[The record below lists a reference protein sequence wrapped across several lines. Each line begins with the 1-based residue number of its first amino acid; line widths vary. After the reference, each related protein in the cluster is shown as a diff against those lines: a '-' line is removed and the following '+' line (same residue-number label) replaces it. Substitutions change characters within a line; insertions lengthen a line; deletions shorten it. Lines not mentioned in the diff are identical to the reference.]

1 MRTAW
6 RVAAAL
12 VAGLLIAAAAFV
24 GWQSWQTA
32 RQVAAFARAHKAY
45 EFPPYLQILGA
56 TQDTVTYRD
65 TDGGAPLPDYMAL
78 HTSVGGWAET
88 TSPVGA
94 YPVQRTI
101 ERQAAPPSLAA
112 GQEAWGDV
120 TYFYADPRQGLG
132 LPYTD
137 VDYGAAEAW
146 LVPGQQGNPTWMI
159 FVHGLGGVRAE
170 GLRAL
175 SVANAQG
182 CTSLLISYQ
191 NDQGSDAGNGYVQF
205 GADEW
210 HDLEQAVRYALGHGA
225 QNVVLVGNSHGGAVT
240 LGFLVNSRLVDKVS
254 SAFLDDPVTDFDALL
269 AQTTLRNRPSWARM
283 LARPITT
290 ATIGLDW
297 SAIDYNARAAEV
309 TTPTTIVVGGQDL
322 IVPPAIT
329 ADFAAAANRA
339 HPGLVDLQFFPNAP
353 HTGEWNADRP
363 RFETLLSARLQA
375 AIAGAGS

>member
-1 MRTAW
+1 M
-6 RVAAAL
+6 
-12 VAGLLIAAAAFV
+12 
-24 GWQSWQTA
+24 
-32 RQVAAFARAHKAY
+32 
-45 EFPPYLQILGA
+45 
-56 TQDTVTYRD
+56 
-65 TDGGAPLPDYMAL
+65 
-78 HTSVGGWAET
+78 
-88 TSPVGA
+88 
-94 YPVQRTI
+94 
-101 ERQAAPPSLAA
+101 
-112 GQEAWGDV
+112 
-120 TYFYADPRQGLG
+120 
-132 LPYTD
+132 
-137 VDYGAAEAW
+137 
-146 LVPGQQGNPTWMI
+146 
-159 FVHGLGGVRAE
+159 
-170 GLRAL
+170 
-175 SVANAQG
+175 
-182 CTSLLISYQ
+182 
-191 NDQGSDAGNGYVQF
+191 
-205 GADEW
+205 
-210 HDLEQAVRYALGHGA
+210 RYALGHGA